1 MSKIV
6 QSEELLPF
14 SLNGNPFIKASKGVL
29 SLLSSVLHKL
39 KNMSKNNS
47 QEGGFLNFLRP
58 LVTAGLPL
66 MKYVLTPLA
75 KNMLLPLGLSAGMS
89 AADAVIQ
96 KKNNGL
102 RTIVLITSNEKMEDI
117 MKIV

>member
-1 MSKIV
+1 MSKFV
-6 QSEELLPF
+6 QSEGILPF

-29 SLLSSVLHKL
+29 SLVSSVLHK
-39 KNMSKNNS
+39 SKITSRNNS

-75 KNMLLPLGLSAGMS
+75 KNILLPLGLSAGMS

-96 KKNNGL
+96 KKNYGL
-102 RTIVLITSNEKMEDI
+102 RTTVLITSNEKMEDI